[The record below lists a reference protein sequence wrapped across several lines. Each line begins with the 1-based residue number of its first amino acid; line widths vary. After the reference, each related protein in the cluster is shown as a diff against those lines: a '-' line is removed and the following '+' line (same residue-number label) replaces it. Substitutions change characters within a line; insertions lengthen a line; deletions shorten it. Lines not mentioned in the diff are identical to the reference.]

1 MSHNATEFPLQMDH
15 YFGIF
20 PFNMRMLRRFPFS
33 RSAEVYFLS
42 FSFLF
47 FSEDKDEKKKGR
59 EIIKK
64 KRKEKRNKQTN
75 KQTTATTSPSLGP
88 SIKKKKN
95 DGRHFFWVCFALGFV
110 SSEMESRW
118 RRPASH
124 RSPCCFI
131 DRITSTNEL
140 LPSFYRVS
148 Y

>member
-47 FSEDKDEKKKGR
+47 FSEDKDEKKKD
-59 EIIKK
+59 EKSSKK
-64 KRKEKRNKQTN
+64 KKKQTN
-75 KQTTATTSPSLGP
+75 KQTNNRNDVTVPRSVN
-88 SIKKKKN
+88 KKKKN
-95 DGRHFFWVCFALGFV
+95 EGRLFFWVCFALGFV